1 MDKYGDLLQHERLTA
16 YIDGELSPEEFVA
29 MEAELEA
36 HPELQDLLMELR
48 GVRDV
53 MARIGPVKA
62 PPSLFGSVNDSV
74 DLASARQARRY
85 SVWNSLGTPIMMVMM
100 AATFLFVMSN
110 VQRDLASVAE
120 KEREKQAEVA
130 AAEAAR
136 EVRME
141 AARAA
146 PPAAPA
152 GPGSLGSGP
161 IHMAPDGYRFTGPG
175 SFALLTAAV
184 QAVGGRMVGPDGASV
199 TAVGPD
205 GYVTVELDAS
215 KAGAFRAAMENKVT
229 IEPLGMGR
237 VVSGTFNLR
246 IFVGE

>member
-16 YIDGELSPEEFVA
+16 YIDGELSPEEFAA

-74 DLASARQARRY
+74 DLAAARQARRY

-110 VQRDLASVAE
+110 VQRDLVNVAE

-130 AAEAAR
+130 AAQAAR
-136 EVRME
+136 EVRLE

-146 PPAAPA
+146 PPAARRCPSPSDA
-152 GPGSLGSGP
+152 
-161 IHMAPDGYRFTGPG
+161 D
-175 SFALLTAAV
+175 TAA
-184 QAVGGRMVGPDGASV
+184 AIRS
-199 TAVGPD
+199 
-205 GYVTVELDAS
+205 
-215 KAGAFRAAMENKVT
+215 AGLPPNRHNKT
-229 IEPLGMGR
+229 QH
-237 VVSGTFNLR
+237 
-246 IFVGE
+246 